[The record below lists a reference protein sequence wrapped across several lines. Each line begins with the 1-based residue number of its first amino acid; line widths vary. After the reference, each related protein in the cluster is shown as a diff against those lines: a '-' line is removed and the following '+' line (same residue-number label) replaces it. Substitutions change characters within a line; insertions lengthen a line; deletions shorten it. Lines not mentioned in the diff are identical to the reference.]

1 MIQTGRLPNQLA
13 RWHRVTPIPAD
24 PVPIMSVVQTN
35 TMITGQYLVCCPK
48 LDEREYVMGM
58 DNAADVLY
66 SMHCE
71 SDSYAWC
78 EDWLGHTVM
87 EYGDPVDGI
96 AEMVFG

>member
-1 MIQTGRLPNQLA
+1 
-13 RWHRVTPIPAD
+13 
-24 PVPIMSVVQTN
+24 
-35 TMITGQYLVCCPK
+35 
-48 LDEREYVMGM
+48 MGM

>member
-1 MIQTGRLPNQLA
+1 
-13 RWHRVTPIPAD
+13 
-24 PVPIMSVVQTN
+24 
-35 TMITGQYLVCCPK
+35 
-48 LDEREYVMGM
+48 MGM

-66 SMHCE
+66 PCTDE

-87 EYGDPVDGI
+87 EYGDPVEGI

>member
-1 MIQTGRLPNQLA
+1 MT
-13 RWHRVTPIPAD
+13 
-24 PVPIMSVVQTN
+24 SVQTN

-87 EYGDPVDGI
+87 EYGDPIDGI

>member
-1 MIQTGRLPNQLA
+1 
-13 RWHRVTPIPAD
+13 
-24 PVPIMSVVQTN
+24 
-35 TMITGQYLVCCPK
+35 MITGQYLVCCPK

-96 AEMVFG
+96 AEMVVRLTHCPPGGLHPPTEALY